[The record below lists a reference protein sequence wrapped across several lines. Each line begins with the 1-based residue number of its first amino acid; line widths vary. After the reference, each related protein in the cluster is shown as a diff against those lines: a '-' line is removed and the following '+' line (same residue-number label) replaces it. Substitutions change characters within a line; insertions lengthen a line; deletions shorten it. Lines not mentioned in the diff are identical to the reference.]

1 MPATKQGLDR
11 KSQSCAGGRLYRR
24 HARAILSLSRER
36 EREEMEREREKRGRV
51 RYLSTRDSRSFRE
64 MQSALEMIPSRTIV
78 YPEQIPNNF
87 CNFRRRF
94 YTRVRIYI
102 LSREREGEKDF
113 NFPVTEPRSINLG
126 NRGIQVENELD
137 DFPVRRRFYEFHRLL
152 SIFDTLEQKNS
163 VV

>member
-1 MPATKQGLDR
+1 MKKREKEKDEGKEEA
-11 KSQSCAGGRLYRR
+11 KSRSRR
-24 HARAILSLSRER
+24 
-36 EREEMEREREKRGRV
+36 EREREKRGRV

-64 MQSALEMIPSRTIV
+64 MQSALEMTPCRTIV